1 MRATAPVNARILR
14 LWSHAICH
22 SGWIRLPES
31 CNTVLGGGEVTPTP
45 LHPPPL
51 TGTKTGPH
59 QTKSSQEAGTREEV
73 LLHPTQQVLSDTCTG
88 VTHSSHAQARARTH
102 KKPLCAHGRSCAGD
116 SVSQV
121 VLKML
126 PWQQFSVKLLLGGSD
141 VHSLRPHPPAFSARA
156 RACVNVPQLTQTF
169 FSSLVFLSS
178 DLLTEAEG
186 QLLMCQRWVLS

>member
-1 MRATAPVNARILR
+1 MT
-14 LWSHAICH
+14 H
-22 SGWIRLPES
+22 
-31 CNTVLGGGEVTPTP
+31 TP

-88 VTHSSHAQARARTH
+88 VTHSSHAQARAHTH
-102 KKPLCAHGRSCAGD
+102 TRIKPLCAHGRSCAGD

-156 RACVNVPQLTQTF
+156 RACKCPTTDPNVF
-169 FSSLVFLSS
+169 FLVGFPLFGPADRSRRS
-178 DLLTEAEG
+178 ATDVPAVGPELNTGLKERACMSACVRACG
-186 QLLMCQRWVLS
+186 QIVSI